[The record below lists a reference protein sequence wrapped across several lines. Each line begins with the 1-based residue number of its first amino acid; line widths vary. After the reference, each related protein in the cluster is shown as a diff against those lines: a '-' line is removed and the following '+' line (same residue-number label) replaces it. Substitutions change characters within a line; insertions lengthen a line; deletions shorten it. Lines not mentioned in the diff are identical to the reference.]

1 MKWGLVPHY
10 SKFED
15 KNLNTTNARA
25 ENLAADG
32 GMWASLKGPKR
43 CAVVCQGYYEWLTK
57 GKSKL
62 PHFVKPKDGRLMLMA
77 GLFDSVVLQ
86 GLFIFVFLLP
96 NILNSQTVLRGFIGE
111 TETMWT
117 FTIVTTAAN
126 PEFSWLHERQP
137 VILHTPE
144 ALAAWLDTSSLK
156 WSSDL
161 VPLLAPTTCALD
173 WYAPRCVYLFHTP

>member
-1 MKWGLVPHY
+1 
-10 SKFED
+10 
-15 KNLNTTNARA
+15 
-25 ENLAADG
+25 
-32 GMWASLKGPKR
+32 
-43 CAVVCQGYYEWLTK
+43 
-57 GKSKL
+57 
-62 PHFVKPKDGRLMLMA
+62 
-77 GLFDSVVLQ
+77 
-86 GLFIFVFLLP
+86 
-96 NILNSQTVLRGFIGE
+96 
-111 TETMWT
+111 MWT

-173 WYAPRCVYLFHTP
+173 WYAPRCVHLFHTP